1 MNCRQAYRSCN
12 YDGITANLGLRRHVA
27 AFVRGDTSPRSGTR
41 TRFNL
46 SQSRLAQCISWTRNR
61 SIFLNLA
68 HSAMPQRGAIF
79 AAQIVTFVYHLK
91 NVPDLKK
98 RTMRAIIS
106 TFLFGL
112 LLLPVTAVRADQMIP
127 LAVEEIAARSQFILH
142 GKVISKTVQ
151 RDEEGRIYT
160 AVDLQVDEAWKGAPA
175 TNHFTIVH
183 GGGIL
188 GDEGVA
194 VTGQVEYE
202 IGEEV
207 VAFLVLNKKGEGV
220 TLGLAQGKFHVWMD
234 AGTKE
239 KMTHNR
245 FHGLN
250 AGAADST
257 VNTPNHTVTMIH
269 NRLTLADLKKF
280 AVGGGK

>member
-1 MNCRQAYRSCN
+1 
-12 YDGITANLGLRRHVA
+12 
-27 AFVRGDTSPRSGTR
+27 
-41 TRFNL
+41 
-46 SQSRLAQCISWTRNR
+46 
-61 SIFLNLA
+61 
-68 HSAMPQRGAIF
+68 
-79 AAQIVTFVYHLK
+79 
-91 NVPDLKK
+91 
-98 RTMRAIIS
+98 MRAIIT

-112 LLLPVTAVRADQMIP
+112 LLLPATAVHADQMIP
-127 LAVEEIAARSQFILH
+127 LAIEDISARSQLILQ

-160 AVDLQVDEAWKGAPA
+160 AVDLQVDEAWKGTPG
-175 TNHFTIVH
+175 TNHFTIVL

-202 IGEEV
+202 VGEEV

-220 TLGLAQGKFHVWMD
+220 TLGLAQGKFHVWTD
-234 AGTKE
+234 SGTKQ
-239 KMTHNR
+239 KMAHNR

-250 AGAADST
+250 AAAPDST
-257 VNTPNHTVTMIH
+257 VNTPNHTVTKIH
-269 NRLTLADLKKF
+269 NRLALADLKKL